1 MGNDIIKLKG
11 TGDGVKIYLS
21 SDVEFPEIINNL
33 RHKLEEFRRF
43 FGNGHCNIY
52 FLGRTLEKSDM
63 IRLEAIVSSML
74 PESSIYYGEKR
85 RIKEEPPEIYEEAQE
100 SAEQE
105 AAENESEFERIKDV
119 VTTNFKSNRAR
130 FYEGTVRAGRTIDS
144 DGHLILMGNI
154 EKGAKVAAVGNIV
167 VIGKLSGSAEAGCM
181 GNKGAYIVAADFNPE
196 KIKIAGVAK
205 ADYAYEGEGMKKAVL
220 TDNQIYVNEYL
231 VK

>member
-21 SDVEFPEIINNL
+21 SEAEFSEIINNL
-33 RHKLEEFRRF
+33 HHKLEEFRRF
-43 FGNGHCNIY
+43 FGSGHCNIY
-52 FLGRTLEKSDM
+52 FLGRKLEKSDM
-63 IRLEAIVSSML
+63 IRLEAVVSSML

-85 RIKEEPPEIYEEAQE
+85 RVRENPAEIYE
-100 SAEQE
+100 SAEEKEEQE
-105 AAENESEFERIKDV
+105 AADNESEFEKIKDV

-130 FYEGTVRAGRTIDS
+130 FYEGIVRAGRAIDS
-144 DGHLILMGNI
+144 DGHLVLMGNI

-167 VIGKLSGSAEAGCM
+167 VIGKLLGSAEAGCM

-196 KIKIAGVAK
+196 KIKIAGIAK
-205 ADYAYEGEGMKKAVL
+205 HDYVYEGEGMKKAVL
-220 TDNQIYVNEYL
+220 TDNQIYVHEYL